1 MIDPARSFS
10 FRTPA
15 VKPRKRWAAVLLL
28 IALTTFRGGPEA
40 TAQKNEPPKDAAPRF
55 EGSADVLVVQ
65 VPVTVTDRDGK
76 PLRGL
81 TAADFELY
89 DENER
94 RELTGFE
101 VIDISRLPRDQGN
114 RAPEIR
120 ALDSSARRHFLL
132 LFDLSFSDP
141 NALVRARVAARD
153 LVLNQLHPADLAAV
167 ATFSAEHGPRLL
179 VTFTP
184 DRAQL
189 ARAIDTLGIRGLL
202 ARTATD
208 PLSFVIE
215 TPELRADNSVGETV
229 GSASGR
235 GIGAERELRRDANE
249 AAVQENLR
257 VIGRQFDRSQR
268 AFERNRITDWSRQ
281 MADLARSLD
290 SVAGRK
296 QVVLFSEGFDSN
308 LLMGRAPTV
317 NDQEAQQDAANILGG
332 RLATVDSDQLYGSTG
347 LHNELRDMLQEFR
360 RADCV
365 FQAVDIGGLRA
376 GADIRDTL
384 GNRGQ
389 DGLFY
394 MANETGGLLFKDANF
409 LADQMSA
416 LLEATSVTY
425 LLAFQPE
432 KVKYDG
438 SFRRLRIK
446 LAESRRGAKLAYRA
460 GYYMPRP
467 YQELATLEKNLL
479 ASDAIASAS
488 PRNEIRIDLLAV
500 PFRASDESAYVPV
513 ILEIDGGPLLQ
524 DAKEDRLAVEIYT
537 YVTDQKGEIRDF
549 FTDQVTLDLKRGR
562 EALERTGLKYYGHLD
577 LAPGSYLVRSLV
589 RNGSTGRSGI
599 TTLPLEV
606 PSFAATSSVLLTP
619 LFADQPG
626 QWVLA
631 RQSEDESSRG
641 TVVYPFTIK
650 GDPFIPAARPSL
662 KSGESARLCLV
673 AYNLGAGDLE
683 VTSRI
688 LGADGVE
695 IPGGRV
701 GAVERTATGIA
712 GLDKLVATFEPPK
725 LSPGNGYT
733 LEILVTDSTRG
744 AVEASS
750 IPFSYWN

>member
-1 MIDPARSFS
+1 M
-10 FRTPA
+10 
-15 VKPRKRWAAVLLL
+15 
-28 IALTTFRGGPEA
+28 GG
-40 TAQKNEPPKDAAPRF
+40 
-55 EGSADVLVVQ
+55 
-65 VPVTVTDRDGK
+65 
-76 PLRGL
+76 
-81 TAADFELY
+81 
-89 DENER
+89 
-94 RELTGFE
+94 
-101 VIDISRLPRDQGN
+101 
-114 RAPEIR
+114 
-120 ALDSSARRHFLL
+120 
-132 LFDLSFSDP
+132 
-141 NALVRARVAARD
+141 
-153 LVLNQLHPADLAAV
+153 
-167 ATFSAEHGPRLL
+167 
-179 VTFTP
+179 
-184 DRAQL
+184 
-189 ARAIDTLGIRGLL
+189 
-202 ARTATD
+202 
-208 PLSFVIE
+208 
-215 TPELRADNSVGETV
+215 
-229 GSASGR
+229 ASGR
-235 GIGAERELRRDANE
+235 GSGVERELRRDAND

-268 AFERNRITDWSRQ
+268 AFERSRITDWSRQ
-281 MADLARSLD
+281 MATLARSLD

-296 QVVLFSEGFDSN
+296 QVVLFSEGFDSS
-308 LLMGRAPTV
+308 LLMGRAPAAG
-317 NDQEAQQDAANILGG
+317 DQEAQQDSANILGG
-332 RLATVDSDQLYGSTG
+332 RLASVDSDQMYGSTG
-347 LHNELRDMLQEFR
+347 LHTELRDMIQEFR

-376 GADIRDTL
+376 GADIRDTV

-409 LADQMSA
+409 LDAQMRE

-425 LLAFQPE
+425 LLAFQPD

-438 SFRRLRIK
+438 SFRRLRVK
-446 LAESRRGAKLAYRA
+446 LAESRRGVKLSHRA

-467 YQELATLEKNLL
+467 FQELAALEKNLL
-479 ASDAIASAS
+479 ASDAIASAA
-488 PRNEIRIDLLAV
+488 PRNEIRMDLLAV
-500 PFRASDESAYVPV
+500 PFRASDEAAYVPV
-513 ILEIDGGPLLQ
+513 ILEIDGGPLLV
-524 DAKEDRLAVEIYT
+524 DVKEDRLAVEIYT

-549 FTDQVTLDLKRGR
+549 FTDLVTLDLKRGR
-562 EALERTGLKYYGHLD
+562 AALERTGLKYYGHLD

-589 RNGSTGRSGI
+589 RNGKTGRSGI
-599 TTLPLEV
+599 ATLPLEV
-606 PSFAATSSVLLTP
+606 PSFAASSSVLLTP

-673 AYNLGAGDLE
+673 AYNFGAGALE

-701 GAVERTATGIA
+701 DAVERTATGIA
-712 GLDKLVATFEPPK
+712 GLDKLVATFVPPR

-733 LEILVTDSTRG
+733 LEIKVTDAAGGT
-744 AVEASS
+744 VEASS